1 VTYADTLRALA
12 DELRAVGEMPAE
24 QAMLALNR
32 LVDFAAHTDGAF
44 ARLRQARQ
52 DAARQAVAA
61 AGSQAA
67 LARKL
72 GLAEMTVSRA
82 FNGGQPGRRAERRA
96 ASY

>member
-1 VTYADTLRALA
+1 VAYSNTLRALA
-12 DELRAVGEMPAE
+12 DELRVVAELPAE

-44 ARLRQARQ
+44 ARLRLARQ

-61 AGSQAA
+61 VGSQSA

-72 GLAEMTVSRA
+72 GLSEMTVSRA
-82 FNGGQPGRRAERRA
+82 CNGGQPGRRAERRA